1 MAAAS
6 NKPGAVHYALIVFV
20 MATVVL
26 GITTYMFHRDYSDE
40 VVKSAEMQT
49 KVSKYEREIKNKDD
63 DIQTLKKLNGPNFD
77 LIDDPT
83 NPQNANTVKSAVQ
96 KEMAD
101 QGQLVAGTTV
111 VETLKKLREA
121 LDTVTTDRDAKA
133 AQIKK
138 LNDDMDAQQKRLT
151 AQVDTASKAQTKA
164 EADKRD
170 VISVQDERLKAK
182 QDEVDRLKTDVN
194 SINSEFATAKE
205 AWDRD
210 LKAKLNEISQLE
222 RRIELLTEKLNDL
235 EKLSFEVADGLV
247 QRVDN
252 SSKLVW
258 INLGSDDFLK
268 PRMTFSVYSKEN
280 QGVGRGA
287 EDVKG
292 KIEVT
297 RILGPHIAEARIAE
311 EDLFRPMVAND
322 LLYTPLWSP
331 GLVEKVAF
339 VGLIDLDGDGKSDWD
354 EMLQL
359 LALAGASVDTFVDE
373 SGKRLPDGSKIT
385 VQTKFLVRGFIP
397 EPDTVAAND
406 KERVLE
412 IRKHEAEMVKEARI
426 NGVRTIKLN
435 DFLAFIGFESKR
447 RVFRPGQDRPF
458 NLRSGATSASA
469 NEVPIDRSSTGNVS
483 GSFRKSM
490 PQLSSDGHTSKLFTP
505 GAK

>member
-1 MAAAS
+1 
-6 NKPGAVHYALIVFV
+6 
-20 MATVVL
+20 
-26 GITTYMFHRDYSDE
+26 
-40 VVKSAEMQT
+40 
-49 KVSKYEREIKNKDD
+49 
-63 DIQTLKKLNGPNFD
+63 
-77 LIDDPT
+77 
-83 NPQNANTVKSAVQ
+83 
-96 KEMAD
+96 
-101 QGQLVAGTTV
+101 
-111 VETLKKLREA
+111 
-121 LDTVTTDRDAKA
+121 
-133 AQIKK
+133 
-138 LNDDMDAQQKRLT
+138 
-151 AQVDTASKAQTKA
+151 
-164 EADKRD
+164 
-170 VISVQDERLKAK
+170 
-182 QDEVDRLKTDVN
+182 
-194 SINSEFATAKE
+194 
-205 AWDRD
+205 
-210 LKAKLNEISQLE
+210 
-222 RRIELLTEKLNDL
+222 
-235 EKLSFEVADGLV
+235 LSFEVADGLV